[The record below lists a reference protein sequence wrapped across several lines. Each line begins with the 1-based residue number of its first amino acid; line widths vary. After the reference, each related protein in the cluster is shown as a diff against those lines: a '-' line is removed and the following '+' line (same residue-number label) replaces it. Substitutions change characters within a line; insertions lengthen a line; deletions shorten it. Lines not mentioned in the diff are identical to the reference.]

1 MEVSSAQI
9 RVVCVARMGPGV
21 QRTKKNTPSGTF
33 VLHRISNPA
42 IAWKCGPSLSRRR
55 LFFFRAQLKF
65 LRAMRAAIGQ
75 ICSISTVQRENP
87 TTAILS
93 HQRGRPSPRCG
104 LQLTHCVP
112 PHNSKSSKSTG
123 SFKSS
128 MRRPTIAVL
137 ATTAAALAPPRL
149 SPLRC
154 ERRRGPVARHTLPVV
169 STRLI
174 NERRRVARH
183 ALPTVSTEAQL
194 QMCWR
199 LVVAAASGSALGFE
213 RIGRGRATKRDS
225 PVGVRTMALVSMGS
239 ACFTAPGLL
248 IKGGDAARVAAAAAT
263 GVGFLGAGV
272 ITTSNG
278 IVSGLTTAAS
288 IWMALLRRGR
298 GPVALRG
305 HGDGLRDGRPAHA
318 AAGRRPARGARLR
331 ARLDPAEGR
340 RAGPVA
346 RGPRGFLG

>member
-1 MEVSSAQI
+1 M
-9 RVVCVARMGPGV
+9 
-21 QRTKKNTPSGTF
+21 
-33 VLHRISNPA
+33 LHRISNPENLLGRQ
-42 IAWKCGPSLSRRR
+42 KCYPYTNGV
-55 LFFFRAQLKF
+55 FFARSTDGCA
-65 LRAMRAAIGQ
+65 AMRAAIGQ

-87 TTAILS
+87 TCELYF
-93 HQRGRPSPRCG
+93 HHRGRPSPRCG

-137 ATTAAALAPPRL
+137 ATTAAALAPRL

-239 ACFTAPGLL
+239 ACFTCAGLL

-288 IWMALLRRGR
+288 IWMAA
-298 GPVALRG
+298 ALG
-305 HGDGLRDGRPAHA
+305 V
-318 AAGRRPARGARLR
+318 AAGAGLSLFVAMATGCAMVVLRMPRRAV
-331 ARLDPAEGR
+331 GR
-340 RAGPVA
+340 RAA
-346 RGPRGFLG
+346 RDFERDSIPPKDVEPDP

>member
-1 MEVSSAQI
+1 MQAWCKVCYLWI
-9 RVVCVARMGPGV
+9 CVVCVVARMGPGV

-33 VLHRISNPA
+33 VLHRISNPENLLGRQ
-42 IAWKCGPSLSRRR
+42 KCYPYTNGV
-55 LFFFRAQLKF
+55 FFARSTDGCA
-65 LRAMRAAIGQ
+65 AMRAAIGQ

-87 TTAILS
+87 TCELYF
-93 HQRGRPSPRCG
+93 HHRGRPSPRCG

-239 ACFTAPGLL
+239 ACFTCAGLL

-288 IWMALLRRGR
+288 IWMAA
-298 GPVALRG
+298 ALG
-305 HGDGLRDGRPAHA
+305 V
-318 AAGRRPARGARLR
+318 AAGAGLSLFVAMATGCAMVVLRMPRRAV
-331 ARLDPAEGR
+331 GR
-340 RAGPVA
+340 RAA
-346 RGPRGFLG
+346 RDFERDSIPPKDVEPDP

>member
-1 MEVSSAQI
+1 MQAWCKVCYLWI

-33 VLHRISNPA
+33 VLHRISNPENLLGRQ
-42 IAWKCGPSLSRRR
+42 KCYPYTNGV
-55 LFFFRAQLKF
+55 FFARSTDGCA
-65 LRAMRAAIGQ
+65 AMRAAIGQ

-87 TTAILS
+87 TCELYF
-93 HQRGRPSPRCG
+93 HHRGRPSPRCG

-239 ACFTAPGLL
+239 ACFTCAGLL

-288 IWMALLRRGR
+288 IWMAA
-298 GPVALRG
+298 ALG
-305 HGDGLRDGRPAHA
+305 V
-318 AAGRRPARGARLR
+318 AAGAGLSLFVAMATGCAMVVLRMPRRAV
-331 ARLDPAEGR
+331 GR
-340 RAGPVA
+340 RAA
-346 RGPRGFLG
+346 RDFERDSIPPKDVEPDP

>member
-1 MEVSSAQI
+1 MCYLWI

-33 VLHRISNPA
+33 VLHRISNPENLLGRQ
-42 IAWKCGPSLSRRR
+42 KCYPYTNGV
-55 LFFFRAQLKF
+55 FFARSTDGCA
-65 LRAMRAAIGQ
+65 AMRAAIGQ

-87 TTAILS
+87 TAILS

-128 MRRPTIAVL
+128 MRRPTIAAVL

-239 ACFTAPGLL
+239 ACFTCAGLL

-288 IWMALLRRGR
+288 IWMAA
-298 GPVALRG
+298 ALG
-305 HGDGLRDGRPAHA
+305 V
-318 AAGRRPARGARLR
+318 AAGAGLSLFVAMATGCAMVVLRMPRRAV
-331 ARLDPAEGR
+331 GR
-340 RAGPVA
+340 RAA
-346 RGPRGFLG
+346 RDFERDSIPPKDVEPDP

>member
-1 MEVSSAQI
+1 MQAWCKVCYLWI

-33 VLHRISNPA
+33 VLHRISNPENLLGRQ
-42 IAWKCGPSLSRRR
+42 KCYPYTNGV
-55 LFFFRAQLKF
+55 FFARSTDGCA
-65 LRAMRAAIGQ
+65 AMRAVIGQ

-87 TTAILS
+87 TAILS

-239 ACFTAPGLL
+239 ACFTCAGLL

-288 IWMALLRRGR
+288 IWMAA
-298 GPVALRG
+298 ALG
-305 HGDGLRDGRPAHA
+305 V
-318 AAGRRPARGARLR
+318 AAGAGLSLFVAMATGCAMVVLRMPRRAV
-331 ARLDPAEGR
+331 GR
-340 RAGPVA
+340 RAA
-346 RGPRGFLG
+346 RDFERDSIPPKDVEPDP

>member
-1 MEVSSAQI
+1 MQAWCKVCYLWI

-33 VLHRISNPA
+33 VLHRISNPENLLGRQ
-42 IAWKCGPSLSRRR
+42 KCYPYTNGV
-55 LFFFRAQLKF
+55 FFARSTDGCA
-65 LRAMRAAIGQ
+65 AMRAAIGQ

-87 TTAILS
+87 TAILS

-128 MRRPTIAVL
+128 MRRPTIAAVL

-239 ACFTAPGLL
+239 ACFTCAGLL

-288 IWMALLRRGR
+288 IWMAA
-298 GPVALRG
+298 ALG
-305 HGDGLRDGRPAHA
+305 V
-318 AAGRRPARGARLR
+318 AAGAGLSLFVAMATGCAMVVLRMPRRAV
-331 ARLDPAEGR
+331 GR
-340 RAGPVA
+340 RAA
-346 RGPRGFLG
+346 RDFERDSIPPKDVEPDP

>member
-1 MEVSSAQI
+1 MQAWCKVFYLWI
-9 RVVCVARMGPGV
+9 CVVCVAQMGPGV

-33 VLHRISNPA
+33 VLHRISNPENLLGRQ
-42 IAWKCGPSLSRRR
+42 KCYPYTNGV
-55 LFFFRAQLKF
+55 FFARSTDGCA
-65 LRAMRAAIGQ
+65 AMRAAIGQ

-87 TTAILS
+87 TAIL
-93 HQRGRPSPRCG
+93 GTGTTSPRCG

-239 ACFTAPGLL
+239 ACFTCAGLL
-248 IKGGDAARVAAAAAT
+248 IKNGDAARVAAAAAT

-288 IWMALLRRGR
+288 IWMAA
-298 GPVALRG
+298 ALG
-305 HGDGLRDGRPAHA
+305 V
-318 AAGRRPARGARLR
+318 AAGAGLSLFVAMATGCAMVVLRMPRRAV
-331 ARLDPAEGR
+331 GR
-340 RAGPVA
+340 RAA
-346 RGPRGFLG
+346 RDFERDSIPPKDVEPDP

>member
-1 MEVSSAQI
+1 MCYLWI

-33 VLHRISNPA
+33 VLHRISNPENLLGRQ
-42 IAWKCGPSLSRRR
+42 KCYPYTNGV
-55 LFFFRAQLKF
+55 FFARSTDGCA
-65 LRAMRAAIGQ
+65 AMRAAIGQ

-87 TTAILS
+87 TAILS

-137 ATTAAALAPPRL
+137 ATTAAALAPRL

-239 ACFTAPGLL
+239 ACFTCAGLL

-288 IWMALLRRGR
+288 IWMAA
-298 GPVALRG
+298 ALG
-305 HGDGLRDGRPAHA
+305 V
-318 AAGRRPARGARLR
+318 AAGAGLSLFVAMATGCAMVVLRMPRRAV
-331 ARLDPAEGR
+331 GR
-340 RAGPVA
+340 RAA
-346 RGPRGFLG
+346 RDFERDSIPPKDVEPDP

>member
-1 MEVSSAQI
+1 MQAWCKVCYLWI

-33 VLHRISNPA
+33 VLHRISNPENLLGRQ
-42 IAWKCGPSLSRRR
+42 KCYPYTNGV
-55 LFFFRAQLKF
+55 FFARSTDGCA
-65 LRAMRAAIGQ
+65 AMRAAIGQ

-87 TTAILS
+87 TCELYF
-93 HQRGRPSPRCG
+93 HHRGRPSPRCG

-123 SFKSS
+123 SFKS

-239 ACFTAPGLL
+239 ACFTCAGLL
-248 IKGGDAARVAAAAAT
+248 GKGGDAARVAAAAAT

-288 IWMALLRRGR
+288 IWMAA
-298 GPVALRG
+298 ALG
-305 HGDGLRDGRPAHA
+305 V
-318 AAGRRPARGARLR
+318 AAGAGLSLFVAMATGCAMVVLRMPRRAV
-331 ARLDPAEGR
+331 GR
-340 RAGPVA
+340 RAA
-346 RGPRGFLG
+346 RDFERDSIPPKDVEPDP

>member
-1 MEVSSAQI
+1 MCYLWI

-33 VLHRISNPA
+33 VLHRISNPENLLGRQ
-42 IAWKCGPSLSRRR
+42 KCYPYTNGV
-55 LFFFRAQLKF
+55 FFARSTDGCA
-65 LRAMRAAIGQ
+65 AMRAAIGQ

-87 TTAILS
+87 TCELYF
-93 HQRGRPSPRCG
+93 HHRGRPSPRCG
-104 LQLTHCVP
+104 LQHTHCGP

-123 SFKSS
+123 SLKRS
-128 MRRPTIAVL
+128 MRRPTIALV
-137 ATTAAALAPPRL
+137 AATAAALAPPRL

-239 ACFTAPGLL
+239 ACFTCAGLL

-288 IWMALLRRGR
+288 IWMAA
-298 GPVALRG
+298 ALG
-305 HGDGLRDGRPAHA
+305 V
-318 AAGRRPARGARLR
+318 AAGAGLSLFVAMATGCAMVVLRMPRRAV
-331 ARLDPAEGR
+331 GR
-340 RAGPVA
+340 RAA
-346 RGPRGFLG
+346 RDFERDSIPPKDVEPDP

>member
-1 MEVSSAQI
+1 M
-9 RVVCVARMGPGV
+9 
-21 QRTKKNTPSGTF
+21 
-33 VLHRISNPA
+33 LHRISNPENLLGRQ
-42 IAWKCGPSLSRRR
+42 KCYPYTNGV
-55 LFFFRAQLKF
+55 FFARSTDGCA
-65 LRAMRAAIGQ
+65 AMRAAIGQ

-87 TTAILS
+87 TCELYF
-93 HQRGRPSPRCG
+93 HHRGRPSPRCG

-239 ACFTAPGLL
+239 ACFTCAGLL
-248 IKGGDAARVAAAAAT
+248 VKGGDAARVAAAAAT

-288 IWMALLRRGR
+288 IWMAA
-298 GPVALRG
+298 ALG
-305 HGDGLRDGRPAHA
+305 V
-318 AAGRRPARGARLR
+318 AAGAGLSLFVAMATGCAMVVLRMPRRAV
-331 ARLDPAEGR
+331 GR
-340 RAGPVA
+340 RAA
-346 RGPRGFLG
+346 RDFERDSIPPKDVEPDP

>member
-1 MEVSSAQI
+1 MCYLWI

-33 VLHRISNPA
+33 VLHRISNPENLLGRQ
-42 IAWKCGPSLSRRR
+42 KCYPYTNGV
-55 LFFFRAQLKF
+55 FFARSTDGCA
-65 LRAMRAAIGQ
+65 AMRAVIGQ

-87 TTAILS
+87 TAILS

-128 MRRPTIAVL
+128 MRRPTIAAVL

-239 ACFTAPGLL
+239 ACFTCAGLL

-288 IWMALLRRGR
+288 IWMAA
-298 GPVALRG
+298 ALG
-305 HGDGLRDGRPAHA
+305 V
-318 AAGRRPARGARLR
+318 AAGAGLSLFVAMATGCAMVVLRMPRRAV
-331 ARLDPAEGR
+331 GR
-340 RAGPVA
+340 RAA
-346 RGPRGFLG
+346 RDFERDSIPPKDVEPDP

>member
-1 MEVSSAQI
+1 MQAWCKVCYLWI

-33 VLHRISNPA
+33 VLHRISNPENLLGRQ
-42 IAWKCGPSLSRRR
+42 KCYPYTNGV
-55 LFFFRAQLKF
+55 FFARSTDGCA
-65 LRAMRAAIGQ
+65 AMRAAIGQ

-87 TTAILS
+87 TAILS

-239 ACFTAPGLL
+239 ACFTCAGLL

-288 IWMALLRRGR
+288 IWMAA
-298 GPVALRG
+298 ALG
-305 HGDGLRDGRPAHA
+305 V
-318 AAGRRPARGARLR
+318 AAGAGLSLFVAMATGCAMVVLRMPRRAV
-331 ARLDPAEGR
+331 GR
-340 RAGPVA
+340 RAA
-346 RGPRGFLG
+346 RDFERDSIPPKDVEPDP

>member
-1 MEVSSAQI
+1 MQI
-9 RVVCVARMGPGV
+9 
-21 QRTKKNTPSGTF
+21 T
-33 VLHRISNPA
+33 H
-42 IAWKCGPSLSRRR
+42 
-55 LFFFRAQLKF
+55 LF
-65 LRAMRAAIGQ
+65 
-75 ICSISTVQRENP
+75 P
-87 TTAILS
+87 
-93 HQRGRPSPRCG
+93 
-104 LQLTHCVP
+104 LTI
-112 PHNSKSSKSTG
+112 KSSKEHWQ
-123 SFKSS
+123 FQHN

-149 SPLRC
+149 RC
-154 ERRRGPVARHTLPVV
+154 MPEPRRQ
-169 STRLI
+169 
-174 NERRRVARH
+174 VARH

-239 ACFTAPGLL
+239 ACFTCAGLL

-288 IWMALLRRGR
+288 IWMAA
-298 GPVALRG
+298 ALG
-305 HGDGLRDGRPAHA
+305 V
-318 AAGRRPARGARLR
+318 AAGAGLSLFVAMATGSAMVVLRMPRRAV
-331 ARLDPAEGR
+331 GR
-340 RAGPVA
+340 RAA
-346 RGPRGFLG
+346 RDFERDSIPPKDVEPDP

>member
-1 MEVSSAQI
+1 MCYLWI

-33 VLHRISNPA
+33 VLHRISNPENLLGRQ
-42 IAWKCGPSLSRRR
+42 KCYPYTNGV
-55 LFFFRAQLKF
+55 FFARSTDGCA
-65 LRAMRAAIGQ
+65 AMRAAIGQ

-87 TTAILS
+87 TCELYF
-93 HQRGRPSPRCG
+93 HHRGRPSPRCG

-239 ACFTAPGLL
+239 ACFTCAGLL

-272 ITTSNG
+272 ITTAHG

-288 IWMALLRRGR
+288 IWMAA
-298 GPVALRG
+298 ALG
-305 HGDGLRDGRPAHA
+305 V
-318 AAGRRPARGARLR
+318 AAGAGLSLFVAMATGCAMVVLRMPRRAV
-331 ARLDPAEGR
+331 GR
-340 RAGPVA
+340 RAA
-346 RGPRGFLG
+346 RDFERDSIPPKDVEPDP

>member
-1 MEVSSAQI
+1 MCYLWI

-33 VLHRISNPA
+33 VLHRISNPENLLGRQ
-42 IAWKCGPSLSRRR
+42 KCYPYTNGV
-55 LFFFRAQLKF
+55 FFARSTDGCA
-65 LRAMRAAIGQ
+65 AMRAAIGQ

-87 TTAILS
+87 TCELYF
-93 HQRGRPSPRCG
+93 HHRGRPSPRCG

-137 ATTAAALAPPRL
+137 ATTAAALAPRL

-239 ACFTAPGLL
+239 ACFTCAGLL

-288 IWMALLRRGR
+288 IWMAA
-298 GPVALRG
+298 ALG
-305 HGDGLRDGRPAHA
+305 V
-318 AAGRRPARGARLR
+318 AAGAGLSLFVAMATGCAMVVLRMPRRAV
-331 ARLDPAEGR
+331 GR
-340 RAGPVA
+340 RAA
-346 RGPRGFLG
+346 RDFERDSIPPKDVEPDP

>member
-1 MEVSSAQI
+1 MCYLWI

-33 VLHRISNPA
+33 VLHRISNPENLLGRQ
-42 IAWKCGPSLSRRR
+42 KCYPYTNGV
-55 LFFFRAQLKF
+55 FFARSTDGCA
-65 LRAMRAAIGQ
+65 AMRAAIGQ

-87 TTAILS
+87 TCELYF
-93 HQRGRPSPRCG
+93 HHRGRPSPRCG

-239 ACFTAPGLL
+239 ACFTCAGLL

-288 IWMALLRRGR
+288 IWMAA
-298 GPVALRG
+298 ALG
-305 HGDGLRDGRPAHA
+305 V
-318 AAGRRPARGARLR
+318 AAGAGLSLFVAMATGCAMVVLRMPRRAV
-331 ARLDPAEGR
+331 GR
-340 RAGPVA
+340 RAA
-346 RGPRGFLG
+346 RDFERDSIPPKDVEPDP

>member
-1 MEVSSAQI
+1 MCYLWI

-33 VLHRISNPA
+33 VLHRISNPENLLGRQ
-42 IAWKCGPSLSRRR
+42 KCYPYTNGV
-55 LFFFRAQLKF
+55 FFARSTDGCA
-65 LRAMRAAIGQ
+65 AMREVIGQ

-87 TTAILS
+87 TCELYF
-93 HQRGRPSPRCG
+93 HHRGRPSPRCG

-128 MRRPTIAVL
+128 MRRPTAVL
-137 ATTAAALAPPRL
+137 ATTAAALAPRL

-239 ACFTAPGLL
+239 ACFTCAGLL

-288 IWMALLRRGR
+288 IWMAA
-298 GPVALRG
+298 ALG
-305 HGDGLRDGRPAHA
+305 V
-318 AAGRRPARGARLR
+318 AAGAGLSLFVAMATGCAMVVLRMPRRAV
-331 ARLDPAEGR
+331 GR
-340 RAGPVA
+340 RAA
-346 RGPRGFLG
+346 RDFERDSIPPKDVEPDP

>member
-1 MEVSSAQI
+1 
-9 RVVCVARMGPGV
+9 MGPGV

-33 VLHRISNPA
+33 VLHRISNPENLLGRQ
-42 IAWKCGPSLSRRR
+42 KCYPYTNGV
-55 LFFFRAQLKF
+55 FFARSTDGCA
-65 LRAMRAAIGQ
+65 AMRAAIGQ

-87 TTAILS
+87 TCELYF
-93 HQRGRPSPRCG
+93 HHRGRPSPRCG

-239 ACFTAPGLL
+239 ACFTCAGLL

-288 IWMALLRRGR
+288 IWMAA
-298 GPVALRG
+298 ALG
-305 HGDGLRDGRPAHA
+305 V
-318 AAGRRPARGARLR
+318 AAGAGLSLFVAMATGCAMVVLRMPRRAV
-331 ARLDPAEGR
+331 GR
-340 RAGPVA
+340 RAA
-346 RGPRGFLG
+346 RDFERDSIPPKDVEPDP

>member
-1 MEVSSAQI
+1 MCYLWI
-9 RVVCVARMGPGV
+9 RVVCVAQMGPGV

-33 VLHRISNPA
+33 VLHRISNPENLLGRQ
-42 IAWKCGPSLSRRR
+42 KCYPYTNGV
-55 LFFFRAQLKF
+55 FFARSTDGCA
-65 LRAMRAAIGQ
+65 AMRAAIGQ

-87 TTAILS
+87 TCELYF
-93 HQRGRPSPRCG
+93 HHRGRPSPRCG

-137 ATTAAALAPPRL
+137 ATTAAALAPRL

-239 ACFTAPGLL
+239 ACFTCAGLL

-288 IWMALLRRGR
+288 IWMAA
-298 GPVALRG
+298 ALG
-305 HGDGLRDGRPAHA
+305 V
-318 AAGRRPARGARLR
+318 AAGAGLSLFVAMATGCAMVVLRMPRRAV
-331 ARLDPAEGR
+331 GR
-340 RAGPVA
+340 RAA
-346 RGPRGFLG
+346 RDFERDSIPPKDVEPDP

>member
-1 MEVSSAQI
+1 MCYLWI

-33 VLHRISNPA
+33 VLHRISNPENLLGRQ
-42 IAWKCGPSLSRRR
+42 KCYPYTNGV
-55 LFFFRAQLKF
+55 FFARSTDGCA
-65 LRAMRAAIGQ
+65 AMRAVIGQ

-87 TTAILS
+87 TAILS

-239 ACFTAPGLL
+239 ACFTCAGLL

-288 IWMALLRRGR
+288 IWMAA
-298 GPVALRG
+298 ALG
-305 HGDGLRDGRPAHA
+305 V
-318 AAGRRPARGARLR
+318 AAGAGLSLFVAMATGCAMVVLRMPRRAV
-331 ARLDPAEGR
+331 GR
-340 RAGPVA
+340 RAA
-346 RGPRGFLG
+346 RDFERDSIPPKDVEPDP